1 MKKKSIAARLG
12 IAAMA
17 LTLITTSLSSG
28 TLAKYTTAVSGSAT
42 MKVARWN
49 VGATTMVG
57 GKREALA
64 DSTLNMGTL
73 MDTITN
79 KPTNVASGTI
89 APGMS
94 GTFEIDLT
102 TAFKSTDMD
111 TWTQG
116 QETQVD
122 TDFVVYVLPENY
134 GNLPQNFTMSSV
146 TRVGNGEEVTKD
158 KFEFQDPNGS
168 PSSDVYDTTYG
179 NILAKGTI
187 PKNTNGQGA
196 YVKVNWSWPYEASAN
211 KVTENAQDTADGKSP
226 LDNKFTF
233 YVIFTQAAIVTSSSG
248 T

>member
-57 GKREALA
+57 GERKALA
-64 DSTLNMGTL
+64 ESTLDMGTL

-94 GTFEIDLT
+94 GTFEIGLT
-102 TAFKSTDMD
+102 TAFSSVMAAWSGGEKT
-111 TWTQG
+111 
-116 QETQVD
+116 EVD

-146 TRVGNGEEVTKD
+146 TKVGSGGEVIKD
-158 KFEFQDPNGS
+158 NFKFQDPDSS

-187 PKNTNGQGA
+187 SKNTTGQGA
-196 YVKVNWSWPYEASAN
+196 SVKVNWSWPYEASAN
-211 KVTENAQDTADGKSP
+211 KVSENAQDTDDGKSV
-226 LDNKFTF
+226 LENKFTF
-233 YVIFTQAAIVTSSSG
+233 YVIFTQAAIVTSG